1 MAQRAGVSTAVV
13 SYVLNDGPRP
23 VSQAARARVLAAIDE
38 LGYQRDGVARM
49 LALGRSSTLG
59 LVVPDIVMPYFG
71 RLSQAISSLAF
82 EQGLELLVATTD
94 WDLAKEQANLRA
106 LVERRVEGIIVV
118 SVDRDQD
125 FGPYT
130 TMGAPIVVV
139 DRPEFAV
146 RGSALVTEH
155 LIGHGHERVAI
166 LGGPDG
172 IVSTRRRHDGWRDV
186 LVTNGLHAGD
196 DYVCAAALTESGGY
210 HAVDQVL
217 AMKPTPT
224 AALVSHDVQAVGAV
238 RRLYELGVTVPTD
251 FAFAVANATDLAQF
265 TVPSLTSLVAPTDD
279 IARAAIGALGQAGD
293 DLVQT
298 INLANYTLAKRESCG
313 CTAPRTGDLDSA
325 HQGAG

>member
-1 MAQRAGVSTAVV
+1 M
-13 SYVLNDGPRP
+13 
-23 VSQAARARVLAAIDE
+23 
-38 LGYQRDGVARM
+38 
-49 LALGRSSTLG
+49 
-59 LVVPDIVMPYFG
+59 
-71 RLSQAISSLAF
+71 
-82 EQGLELLVATTD
+82 VATTD

-118 SVDRDQD
+118 SVDRHQD

-130 TMGAPIVVV
+130 AMGAPIVVV

-155 LIGHGHERVAI
+155 LLSHGHERVAL
-166 LGGPDG
+166 LGGPTG
-172 IVSTRRRHDGWRDV
+172 IASTRRRHEGWQDV
-186 LVTNGLHAGD
+186 LVGNGFPAGD

-210 HAVDQVL
+210 HAVDRVL

-313 CTAPRTGDLDSA
+313 CTAPRTRDLE
-325 HQGAG
+325 

>member
-1 MAQRAGVSTAVV
+1 MALRAGVSTAVV

-106 LVERRVEGIIVV
+106 LVERRVDGIIVV
-118 SVDRDQD
+118 SVDRHQD

-130 TMGAPIVVV
+130 ALGTPIVVV

-146 RGSALVTEH
+146 RGTALVTEH
-155 LIGHGHERVAI
+155 LIGHGHERIAM
-166 LGGPDG
+166 LGGPAG
-172 IVSTRRRHDGWRDV
+172 IASTKRRHEGWQKA
-186 LVTNGLHAGD
+186 LVESGLHASD
-196 DYVCAAALTESGGY
+196 DYVCAAPLTETGGY

-217 AMKPTPT
+217 AMSPTPT
-224 AALVSHDVQAVGAV
+224 AALVSHDVQAFGVA
-238 RRLYELGVTVPTD
+238 RRLYELRLTVPDD

-265 TVPSLTSLVAPTDD
+265 TVPSLTSLVAPTLD
-279 IARAAIGALGQAGD
+279 IAGAAIKAVGQAGD

-298 INLANYTLAKRESCG
+298 INRADYALAKRESCG
-313 CTAPRTGDLDSA
+313 CRPPHTKVVE
-325 HQGAG
+325 

>member
-1 MAQRAGVSTAVV
+1 MAQRAGVSTALV

-38 LGYQRDGVARM
+38 LGYHRDGVARM

-118 SVDRDQD
+118 SVDRHQD

-130 TMGAPIVVV
+130 AMGAPIVVV

-155 LIGHGHERVAI
+155 LIGHGHERVAM
-166 LGGPDG
+166 LGGPTG
-172 IVSTRRRHDGWRDV
+172 IASTRRRREGWRDV

-224 AALVSHDVQAVGAV
+224 AALVSHDVQAAGAV

-265 TVPSLTSLVAPTDD
+265 TVPSLTSLVAPTDE

-313 CTAPRTGDLDSA
+313 CTAPRTGDLE
-325 HQGAG
+325 

>member
-1 MAQRAGVSTAVV
+1 MTRKDVALRAGVSTAVV
-13 SYVLNDGPRP
+13 SYVLNNGPRP
-23 VSQAARARVLAAIDE
+23 VSQAARARVLTAIDE

-118 SVDRDQD
+118 SVNRQQD

-130 TMGAPIVVV
+130 AMGTPIVVV

-155 LIGHGHERVAI
+155 LLSHGHEQVAI
-166 LGGPDG
+166 IGGPAG
-172 IVSTRRRHDGWRDV
+172 IVSSKRRHDGWRQAMQAAGRDARDHFTISAPLTEPGGYYAVDELLRMEPAPTAV
-186 LVTNGLHAGD
+186 LV
-196 DYVCAAALTESGGY
+196 AA
-210 HAVDQVL
+210 
-217 AMKPTPT
+217 
-224 AALVSHDVQAVGAV
+224 DVQAVGAV
-238 RRLYELGVTVPTD
+238 RRLHERGVAIPGD
-251 FAFAVANATDLAQF
+251 MALAVANSTEVADF
-265 TVPSLTSLVAPTDD
+265 TVPSLTSLAAPTRE
-279 IARAAIGALGQAGD
+279 IAQAAIDALLQQGAEG
-293 DLVQT
+293 VQEV
-298 INLANYTLAKRESCG
+298 NVASYALERRESCG
-313 CTAPRTGDLDSA
+313 CARPHTKVLA
-325 HQGAG
+325 

>member
-1 MAQRAGVSTAVV
+1 M
-13 SYVLNDGPRP
+13 
-23 VSQAARARVLAAIDE
+23 
-38 LGYQRDGVARM
+38 
-49 LALGRSSTLG
+49 
-59 LVVPDIVMPYFG
+59 
-71 RLSQAISSLAF
+71 
-82 EQGLELLVATTD
+82 
-94 WDLAKEQANLRA
+94 
-106 LVERRVEGIIVV
+106 
-118 SVDRDQD
+118 
-125 FGPYT
+125 
-130 TMGAPIVVV
+130 
-139 DRPEFAV
+139 
-146 RGSALVTEH
+146 
-155 LIGHGHERVAI
+155 
-166 LGGPDG
+166 
-172 IVSTRRRHDGWRDV
+172 STRRRHDGWRDV

>member
-23 VSQAARARVLAAIDE
+23 VSQAARARVLAAIDD

-118 SVDRDQD
+118 SVDRHQD

-130 TMGAPIVVV
+130 AMGTPIVVV

-146 RGSALVTEH
+146 RGSAQVTEH
-155 LIGHGHERVAI
+155 LLSHGHERIAM
-166 LGGPDG
+166 LGGPTG
-172 IVSTRRRHDGWRDV
+172 IASTRRRHEGWRNV
-186 LVTNGLHAGD
+186 LLENGLHAGD

-210 HAVDQVL
+210 HAVDRVL
-217 AMKPTPT
+217 AMQPTPT

-238 RRLYELGVTVPTD
+238 RRLYELGVTVPSD

-298 INLANYTLAKRESCG
+298 ITLASYVLAKRESCG
-313 CTAPRTGDLDSA
+313 CTAPRTRVLE
-325 HQGAG
+325 